1 MDVSIIFV
9 LYICKEIEDE
19 GVSILLVQREDEDT
33 VAESEPEENVKEEAS
48 DYEPMRSSRVVDV
61 DYFEQRITTLSAMM
75 KDYEKLIGRMLAV
88 IGFLLTVIFF
98 ILLMW
103 FTK

>member
-33 VAESEPEENVKEEAS
+33 VAESELEENVEEEAS
-48 DYEPMRSSRVVDV
+48 EYGPIRSSCVVDV
-61 DYFEQRITTLSAMM
+61 D
-75 KDYEKLIGRMLAV
+75 
-88 IGFLLTVIFF
+88 FF
-98 ILLMW
+98 
-103 FTK
+103 